1 MKCVIIE
8 DEYAAAMS
16 LSALVKENIPDME
29 VVAVL
34 QSVEESVEWFENNPS
49 PDIAFMDIHLADGSS
64 FSIFSKTEVTCPVIF
79 TTAYDQYALRA
90 FEVNSI
96 DYLLKPVSKEN
107 LLRAVEKYRRLTS
120 AGHESELNPEL
131 MKRLIADM
139 RNKTAYKSALLIP
152 SGEKLIPLPVKEIAY
167 IYTENKIVR
176 IVCKDERK
184 IYIDRPLDEL
194 CSMLDPHDFYRA
206 NRQYIISRDSVN
218 DISLWFNGRLS
229 VNLSVKTPEKIVVSR
244 ANAGDFKKWISD

>member
-1 MKCVIIE
+1 MKCVIVE

-16 LSALVKENIPDME
+16 LSALIKENVPDMD

-34 QSVEESVEWFENNPS
+34 QSVEESIEWFGANPS
-49 PDIAFMDIHLADGSS
+49 PDMAFMDIHLADGSS
-64 FSIFSKTEVTCPVIF
+64 FSIFSKVEITCPVIF

-96 DYLLKPVSKEN
+96 DYLLKPVGKEN
-107 LLRAVEKYRRLTS
+107 LLRAVEKYRRLTA
-120 AGHESELNPEL
+120 AGQEPEL
-131 MKRLIADM
+131 YAEVMKRLMSDM
-139 RNKTAYKSALLIP
+139 RNRTTYKSALLIP

-176 IVCKDERK
+176 IVCNDERE

-194 CSMLDPHDFYRA
+194 YSMLDPHNFYRA
-206 NRQYIISRDSVN
+206 NRQYIISRDSVR
-218 DISLWFNGRLS
+218 DLSLWFNGRLS
-229 VNLSVKTPEKIVVSR
+229 VNLTVKTPEKIVVSR
-244 ANAGDFKKWISD
+244 ANAADFKKWVSD